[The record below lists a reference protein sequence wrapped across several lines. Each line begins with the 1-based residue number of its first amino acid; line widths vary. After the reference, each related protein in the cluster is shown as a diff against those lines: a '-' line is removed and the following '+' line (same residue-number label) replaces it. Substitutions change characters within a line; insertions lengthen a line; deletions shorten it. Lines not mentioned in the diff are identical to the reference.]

1 MSQSIYLVYEL
12 NGDQVITYKK
22 LNSNFDGIDAPLL
35 MFVDDSL
42 LVYGYTDDLQF
53 GRLYL
58 NIPNT
63 SESINRY
70 FQEQKELQA
79 MYKLGEIL

>member
-12 NGDQVITYKK
+12 NGDQIITYKK
-22 LNSNFDGIDAPLL
+22 LDVGFDGIDAPLL

-58 NIPNT
+58 NITNT
-63 SESINRY
+63 YESIDKY
-70 FQEQKELQA
+70 FKEQKELQA
-79 MYKLGEIL
+79 MYKLEEIL

>member
-1 MSQSIYLVYEL
+1 MSQPIYLVYEL
-12 NGDQVITYKK
+12 NGDQIITYKK
-22 LNSNFDGIDAPLL
+22 LDLKFDDIDVPLL
-35 MFVDDSL
+35 VFLDDLL

-53 GRLYL
+53 KRLHL

-63 SESINRY
+63 LESIYRY

>member
-12 NGDQVITYKK
+12 NGDQIITYKK
-22 LNSNFDGIDAPLL
+22 LDAKFDGIDAPLL

-58 NIPNT
+58 DIPNT
-63 SESINRY
+63 PESIDKY

-79 MYKLGEIL
+79 MHKLEGIL

>member
-1 MSQSIYLVYEL
+1 MNQSIYLVYEL
-12 NGDQVITYKK
+12 NGDQIITYKK
-22 LNSNFDGIDAPLL
+22 HDSKFDGIDAPLL

-58 NIPNT
+58 DIPNT
-63 SESINRY
+63 PESIDKY

>member
-1 MSQSIYLVYEL
+1 MSQSLYLVYEL
-12 NGDQVITYKK
+12 YGDQIITYKK
-22 LNSNFDGIDAPLL
+22 LNAKFDDIDVPLL
-35 MFVDDSL
+35 VFLDDL
-42 LVYGYTDDLQF
+42 LLAYGYTAELQF
-53 GRLYL
+53 KRLHL

-63 SESINRY
+63 PESIYRY

>member
-1 MSQSIYLVYEL
+1 MSQSLYLVYEL
-12 NGDQVITYKK
+12 NGDQVITHKK
-22 LNSNFDGIDAPLL
+22 LNSNFDGIDAPFL

-42 LVYGYTDDLQF
+42 LVYGYTDDLHF

-58 NIPNT
+58 DIPNT
-63 SESINRY
+63 PESIDKY

-79 MYKLGEIL
+79 MYKLEEIL

>member
-12 NGDQVITYKK
+12 NGDQIITYKK
-22 LNSNFDGIDAPLL
+22 LDAKFNGIDAPLL

-58 NIPNT
+58 DIPNT
-63 SESINRY
+63 PESIDKY

-79 MYKLGEIL
+79 MEKLEGIL

>member
-1 MSQSIYLVYEL
+1 MSQSLYLVYEL

-22 LNSNFDGIDAPLL
+22 LDAKFDGIDAPLL

-42 LVYGYTDDLQF
+42 LVYGYTDDLHF

-58 NIPNT
+58 DIPNT
-63 SESINRY
+63 PESIDRY

-79 MYKLGEIL
+79 MYKLEEIL

>member
-12 NGDQVITYKK
+12 NGDQIITYKK
-22 LNSNFDGIDAPLL
+22 LDSKFDDIDTPLL

-58 NIPNT
+58 DIPNT
-63 SESINRY
+63 LESIDRY

>member
-1 MSQSIYLVYEL
+1 MSQSIYL
-12 NGDQVITYKK
+12 
-22 LNSNFDGIDAPLL
+22 
-35 MFVDDSL
+35 FVDDSL

-58 NIPNT
+58 DIPNT
-63 SESINRY
+63 PESIDRY

-79 MYKLGEIL
+79 MYKLEEIL

>member
-1 MSQSIYLVYEL
+1 
-12 NGDQVITYKK
+12 
-22 LNSNFDGIDAPLL
+22 

-58 NIPNT
+58 DIPNT
-63 SESINRY
+63 PESIDRY

>member
-1 MSQSIYLVYEL
+1 MSQSLYLVYEL
-12 NGDQVITYKK
+12 NGDQIITYKK
-22 LNSNFDGIDAPLL
+22 LNAKFDDIDVPLL
-35 MFVDDSL
+35 MFLDDLL
-42 LVYGYTDDLQF
+42 LVYGYTDELQF
-53 GRLYL
+53 KRLHL

-63 SESINRY
+63 PESIDRY

>member
-12 NGDQVITYKK
+12 NGDQIITYKK
-22 LNSNFDGIDAPLL
+22 FDSKFDGIDAPLL

-53 GRLYL
+53 GRLHL

-63 SESINRY
+63 YESINKY

-79 MYKLGEIL
+79 MYKLEEIL

>member
-1 MSQSIYLVYEL
+1 MSQSLYLVYEL

-63 SESINRY
+63 PESINRY
-70 FQEQKELQA
+70 FQEQKELRA

>member
-12 NGDQVITYKK
+12 NGDQIITYKK
-22 LNSNFDGIDAPLL
+22 LDPKFDGIDAPLL

-58 NIPNT
+58 SIPNT
-63 SESINRY
+63 SESIDKY

-79 MYKLGEIL
+79 MYKLEEIL

>member
-1 MSQSIYLVYEL
+1 MSQSLYLVYEL
-12 NGDQVITYKK
+12 NGDQIITYKK
-22 LNSNFDGIDAPLL
+22 LDAKFDGIDAPLL

-63 SESINRY
+63 SESIDKY
-70 FQEQKELQA
+70 FQEQKELHA
-79 MYKLGEIL
+79 MYKLEEIL

>member
-12 NGDQVITYKK
+12 NGDQIITYKK
-22 LNSNFDGIDAPLL
+22 LDAKFNGIDAPLL

-58 NIPNT
+58 DIPNT
-63 SESINRY
+63 PESIDKY

>member
-1 MSQSIYLVYEL
+1 MSQPIYLVYEL
-12 NGDQVITYKK
+12 NGDQIITYKK
-22 LNSNFDGIDAPLL
+22 LDSKFDDTDVPLL
-35 MFVDDSL
+35 VFLDDLL

-53 GRLYL
+53 KRLHL

-63 SESINRY
+63 PESIYRY
-70 FQEQKELQA
+70 FQEQKELQS

>member
-1 MSQSIYLVYEL
+1 
-12 NGDQVITYKK
+12 
-22 LNSNFDGIDAPLL
+22 

-53 GRLYL
+53 ERLYL

-63 SESINRY
+63 SESIDKY

-79 MYKLGEIL
+79 MYKLEEIL

>member
-12 NGDQVITYKK
+12 NGDQIITYKK
-22 LNSNFDGIDAPLL
+22 LDAKFDGIDAPLL

-58 NIPNT
+58 DIPNT
-63 SESINRY
+63 PESIDRY

-79 MYKLGEIL
+79 MYKLEEIL

>member
-1 MSQSIYLVYEL
+1 MSQSLYLVYEL
-12 NGDQVITYKK
+12 NGDQIITYKK
-22 LNSNFDGIDAPLL
+22 LDAKFDGIDAPLL

-53 GRLYL
+53 KRLHL

-63 SESINRY
+63 PESIYKY

>member
-1 MSQSIYLVYEL
+1 MSQSIYLIYEL
-12 NGDQVITYKK
+12 DGDQVITYRK
-22 LNSNFDGIDAPLL
+22 LNAKFDGIDAPLL

-42 LVYGYTDDLQF
+42 LAYGYTDDLQF

-63 SESINRY
+63 PESIYKY

>member
-12 NGDQVITYKK
+12 NGDQIITYKK
-22 LNSNFDGIDAPLL
+22 LDAKFDNIDAPLL

-58 NIPNT
+58 DIPNT
-63 SESINRY
+63 PESIDRY

-79 MYKLGEIL
+79 MHKLEGIL

>member
-12 NGDQVITYKK
+12 NGDQIITYKK
-22 LNSNFDGIDAPLL
+22 LDSKFDDIDVPLL
-35 MFVDDSL
+35 MFLDDLL

-63 SESINRY
+63 PESIDRY

>member
-1 MSQSIYLVYEL
+1 MSQSLYLVYEL
-12 NGDQVITYKK
+12 YGDQIITYKK
-22 LNSNFDGIDAPLL
+22 LNAKFDDIDVPLL
-35 MFVDDSL
+35 VFLDDLL

-53 GRLYL
+53 KRLHL
-58 NIPNT
+58 NIPNAP
-63 SESINRY
+63 ESICKY

>member
-1 MSQSIYLVYEL
+1 MSQSLYLVYEL

-22 LNSNFDGIDAPLL
+22 LNSNFDGIDTPLL

-63 SESINRY
+63 PESINRY

>member
-12 NGDQVITYKK
+12 NGDQIITYKK
-22 LNSNFDGIDAPLL
+22 LDAKFDGIDAPLL

-58 NIPNT
+58 DIPNT
-63 SESINRY
+63 PESIDRY

-79 MYKLGEIL
+79 MHKLEGIL

>member
-1 MSQSIYLVYEL
+1 MSQSLYLVYEL
-12 NGDQVITYKK
+12 NGDQIITYKK
-22 LNSNFDGIDAPLL
+22 LDSKFDDIDVPLL
-35 MFVDDSL
+35 MFLDDLL

-53 GRLYL
+53 KRLRL

-63 SESINRY
+63 PESIYRY

>member
-1 MSQSIYLVYEL
+1 MSQSLYLVYEL
-12 NGDQVITYKK
+12 NGDQIITYKK
-22 LNSNFDGIDAPLL
+22 LNAKFDGIDAPLL

-58 NIPNT
+58 DIPNT
-63 SESINRY
+63 PESIDRY

>member
-1 MSQSIYLVYEL
+1 MSQSLYLVYEL
-12 NGDQVITYKK
+12 NGDQITTYKK
-22 LNSNFDGIDAPLL
+22 LDSKFDGIDAPLL

-58 NIPNT
+58 DIPNT
-63 SESINRY
+63 TESIDRY

>member
-1 MSQSIYLVYEL
+1 MSQSLYLVYEL

-42 LVYGYTDDLQF
+42 LVYGYTDYLQF

-63 SESINRY
+63 PESINRY

>member
-1 MSQSIYLVYEL
+1 MSQSLYLVYEL
-12 NGDQVITYKK
+12 NGDQIITYKK
-22 LNSNFDGIDAPLL
+22 LNAKFDGIDAPLL

-53 GRLYL
+53 KRLHL

-63 SESINRY
+63 PESIYRY

>member
-12 NGDQVITYKK
+12 NGDQIITYKK
-22 LNSNFDGIDAPLL
+22 LDSKFGNIDAPLL

-42 LVYGYTDDLQF
+42 LVYGYTDDLHF

-58 NIPNT
+58 DIPNT
-63 SESINRY
+63 PESIDRY

-79 MYKLGEIL
+79 MYKLIEIL

>member
-12 NGDQVITYKK
+12 NGDQIITYKK
-22 LNSNFDGIDAPLL
+22 LDSKFVNIDALLL

-42 LVYGYTDDLQF
+42 LVYGYTDGLQF
-53 GRLYL
+53 GRLHL

-63 SESINRY
+63 PKSIDKY
-70 FQEQKELQA
+70 FQEQKELRA

>member
-1 MSQSIYLVYEL
+1 
-12 NGDQVITYKK
+12 
-22 LNSNFDGIDAPLL
+22 

-42 LVYGYTDDLQF
+42 LVYGYTDDPHF

-58 NIPNT
+58 DIPNT
-63 SESINRY
+63 PESIDRY